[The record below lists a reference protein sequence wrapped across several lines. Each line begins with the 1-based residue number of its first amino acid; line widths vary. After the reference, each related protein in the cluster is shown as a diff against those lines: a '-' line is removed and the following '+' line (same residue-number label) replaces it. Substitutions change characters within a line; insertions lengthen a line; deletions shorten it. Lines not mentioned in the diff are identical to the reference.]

1 MAVDATKLLILT
13 KNDLERITGHLNKN
27 KNQEQEAQEEYKRKR
42 ELYEKSKALTKN
54 WNNTFEGSRRHKLE
68 QKKIRE
74 DKLEEKRKGIDLEHA
89 QYMAEQRQK
98 AIEQAKLLQYHETD
112 RIKTFHVI
120 LYLKILFF
128 ILLLKLIRVL

>member
-1 MAVDATKLLILT
+1 MPPINSPSNLTVDAGRMLILT
-13 KNDLERITGHLNKN
+13 KNDLERITGHLNNN
-27 KNQEQEAQEEYKRKR
+27 KKQEQEAQEEYRRKR
-42 ELYEKSKALTKN
+42 ELYEKSKAITKN

-74 DKLEEKRKGIDLEHA
+74 EKIEEKRKQVDLEHA
-89 QYMAEQRQK
+89 QYMAEQRRK

-120 LYLKILFF
+120 LIIDNF
-128 ILLLKLIRVL
+128 